1 MSNFNKGPT
10 MTKFPRELEE
20 LKNLGN
26 SGDPETDHVRAD
38 GLLCDILEQIGEDEI
53 VKAFQAG
60 KKWYA

>member
-1 MSNFNKGPT
+1 MSNFNKGLT

-20 LKNLGN
+20 LQKLGN

-38 GLLCDILEQIGEDEI
+38 NLLCDILEQIGEDEI
-53 VKAFQAG
+53 VKAFHDI

>member
-1 MSNFNKGPT
+1 

-38 GLLCDILEQIGEDEI
+38 NLLCDILEQIGEDEI
-53 VKAFQAG
+53 VKAFRSLE
-60 KKWYA
+60 KWYA